1 LSQKNSAKKP
11 LSPSARALKAV
22 EDRQGTRGHPGPI
35 AAATALLWS
44 AYLAVDI
51 AVEDVAMLNL
61 LQKVAREK
69 YGNADPDNLT
79 DIAGW
84 ADVYEMVKEWAV
96 DEFDRVAAT
105 D

>member
-1 LSQKNSAKKP
+1 
-11 LSPSARALKAV
+11 
-22 EDRQGTRGHPGPI
+22 
-35 AAATALLWS
+35 
-44 AYLAVDI
+44 
-51 AVEDVAMLNL
+51 MLNL